1 MLSQQESKPSD
12 LILKKIEELTNSI
25 SELRDLHSSPGTLP
39 AVPCP
44 GCKALINLNDF
55 PEHYAIEY
63 ANTHPPLTVEKPV
76 EKIVEKSAPMTPNTL
91 PAVFDHILKCEQ
103 GKCEWVEQFKTD
115 GAKKSLEKMGY
126 VEKGKEAAKS
136 PGEQGPEPLI

>member
-1 MLSQQESKPSD
+1 MLSQPESKPSD

-63 ANTHPPLTVEKPV
+63 ANTHPPVTVEKPV
-76 EKIVEKSAPMTPNTL
+76 EKIVEKPTPLKPETL
-91 PAVFDHILKCEQ
+91 PAMFDHILKCDEK
-103 GKCEWVEQFKTD
+103 GCEWVAQFKTD
-115 GAKKSLEKMGY
+115 VAKKSLEKIGF
-126 VEKGKEAAKS
+126 VERGKEEGKS
-136 PGEQGPEPLI
+136 EEYESLI